1 MEENICFT
9 LTFFNIS
16 CCLAPVSLSL
26 RGGGGRGAYIK
37 KFLRV
42 FFNFFL
48 GPPKGGPNRNIGYIY
63 NKKVR
68 RKEQGGCYFFTDD
81 IYKKKI
87 IEEG

>member
-1 MEENICFT
+1 M
-9 LTFFNIS
+9 
-16 CCLAPVSLSL
+16 
-26 RGGGGRGAYIK
+26 K
-37 KFLRV
+37 QFLRV

-81 IYKKKI
+81 ICKKKI